1 MQRMMYVVAVVLAL
15 TGLVWIAQG
24 TGLFLVGPMANDMTW
39 TYVGLALEVVAA
51 GLAVVAWRSGAQK
64 PPTR

>member
-1 MQRMMYVVAVVLAL
+1 MQRMMYVVAAVLAL

-24 TGLFLVGPMANDMTW
+24 TGLFPVGGMANVMMW
-39 TYVGLALEVVAA
+39 TYIGLGLLVVAA
-51 GLAVVAWRSGAQK
+51 GLAVYAWRSGAKK